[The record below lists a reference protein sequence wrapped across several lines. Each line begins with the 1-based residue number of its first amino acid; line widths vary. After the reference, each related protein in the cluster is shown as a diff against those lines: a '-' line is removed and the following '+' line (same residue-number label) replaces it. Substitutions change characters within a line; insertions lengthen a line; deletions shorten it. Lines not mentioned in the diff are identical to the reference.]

1 MEEPLNEKN
10 EEPMVKNS
18 HNKLFKVVCLVLA
31 FLITVSASGIVAILI
46 YKSNNPSFSSKLSE
60 IDNLVRKYYSGE
72 IDNRVLEDYL
82 AAAYIK
88 ALDDKYGFYRNT
100 EDAVAVENSFEGNT
114 SGIGVTVFN
123 DTYNNSLT
131 VFRVDEASPAYK
143 AGIKKGDKIIAIDG
157 KTVEETGFEES
168 VKSITRE
175 IGKTAKITLIRDKK
189 TVETEVTYEDFV
201 RQTVYYE
208 IIDNYGYVVITAFN
222 KATVT
227 QFKEAYNDLLG
238 KNIKGFIFDVR
249 DNGGGTVDSSCEIL
263 DMLVGECDL
272 ITIKYADGSK
282 KVSNKSDSKKC
293 DLPMVVL
300 TNGDT
305 ASAAELFAA
314 TLRDMAKSP
323 LIGNTTYGKGVVQR
337 TYFLSD
343 DSCIRFT
350 VGEFFPAGGEGF
362 NAKGLTPDYEV
373 NYTKEQSESKYT
385 LGAEDPYIQKSVE
398 VLDNSVK

>member
-10 EEPMVKNS
+10 EELRVKNY
-18 HNKLFKVVCLVLA
+18 HNKLFKFICWFLA
-31 FLITVSASGIVAILI
+31 FLITVSASGITAILI
-46 YKSNNPSFSSKLSE
+46 YKSKNPSFSAKLSE
-60 IDNLVRKYYSGE
+60 IDNLARKYYSGA
-72 IDNRVLEDYL
+72 IDDDVLEDYL

-123 DTYNNSLT
+123 DTNNNSLT
-131 VFRVDEASPAYK
+131 VIRVDEASPAYK

-208 IIDNYGYVVITAFN
+208 VIDNYGYVVITAFN

-227 QFKEAYNDLLG
+227 QFKETYNDLLG

-282 KVSNKSDSKKC
+282 KVSNKSDANKC

-343 DSCIRFT
+343 NSCIRFT

-373 NYTKEQSESKYT
+373 KYTKEQLASKYT
-385 LGAEDPYIQKSVE
+385 LGAEDPYIQKAVE

>member
-10 EEPMVKNS
+10 EELRVKNY
-18 HNKLFKVVCLVLA
+18 HNKLFKFICWFLA
-31 FLITVSASGIVAILI
+31 FLITVSASGVTAILI
-46 YKSNNPSFSSKLSE
+46 YKSKNPSFSAKLSE
-60 IDNLVRKYYSGE
+60 IDNLARKYYSGE
-72 IDNRVLEDYL
+72 IDDDVLEDYL

-123 DTYNNSLT
+123 DTNNNSLT
-131 VFRVDEASPAYK
+131 VIRVDEASPAYK

-208 IIDNYGYVVITAFN
+208 VIDNYGYVVITAFN

-227 QFKEAYNDLLG
+227 QFKETYNDLLG

-282 KVSNKSDSKKC
+282 KVSNKSDANKC

-343 DSCIRFT
+343 NSCIRFT

-373 NYTKEQSESKYT
+373 KYTKEQLASKYT
-385 LGAEDPYIQKSVE
+385 LGAEDPYIQKAVE

>member
-10 EEPMVKNS
+10 EELRVKNY
-18 HNKLFKVVCLVLA
+18 HNKLFKFICWFLA
-31 FLITVSASGIVAILI
+31 FLITVSASGITAILI
-46 YKSNNPSFSSKLSE
+46 YKSKNPSFSAKLSE
-60 IDNLVRKYYSGE
+60 IDNLARKYYSGE
-72 IDNRVLEDYL
+72 IDDDVLEDYL

-123 DTYNNSLT
+123 DTNNNSLT
-131 VFRVDEASPAYK
+131 VIRVDEASPAYK

-208 IIDNYGYVVITAFN
+208 VIDNYGYVVITAFN

-227 QFKEAYNDLLG
+227 QFKEAYNYLLG

-282 KVSNKSDSKKC
+282 KVSNKSDANKC

-343 DSCIRFT
+343 NSCIRFT

-373 NYTKEQSESKYT
+373 KYTKEQLASKYT
-385 LGAEDPYIQKSVE
+385 LGAEDPYIQKAVE

>member
-72 IDNRVLEDYL
+72 IDDRVLEDYL

-201 RQTVYYE
+201 RQSVYYE

-238 KNIKGFIFDVR
+238 ENIKGFIFDVR

-272 ITIKYADGSK
+272 ITIKYADGSEN
-282 KVSNKSDSKKC
+282 VSNKSDSKKC

-314 TLRDMAKSP
+314 TLRDMAKCP

-385 LGAEDPYIQKSVE
+385 LGAEDPYIQKAVE

>member
-10 EEPMVKNS
+10 EELRVKNY
-18 HNKLFKVVCLVLA
+18 HNKLFKFICWFLA
-31 FLITVSASGIVAILI
+31 FLITVSASGVTAILI
-46 YKSNNPSFSSKLSE
+46 YKSKNPSFSAKLSE
-60 IDNLVRKYYSGE
+60 IDNLARKYYSGE
-72 IDNRVLEDYL
+72 IDDDVLEDYL

-123 DTYNNSLT
+123 DTNNNSLT
-131 VFRVDEASPAYK
+131 VIRVDEASPAYK

-208 IIDNYGYVVITAFN
+208 VIDNYGYVVITAFN

-227 QFKEAYNDLLG
+227 QFKETYNDLLG
-238 KNIKGFIFDVR
+238 ENIKGFIFDVR

-282 KVSNKSDSKKC
+282 KVSNKSDANKC

-343 DSCIRFT
+343 NSCIRFT

-373 NYTKEQSESKYT
+373 KYTKEQLASKYT
-385 LGAEDPYIQKSVE
+385 LGAEDPYIQKAVE

>member
-72 IDNRVLEDYL
+72 IDDRVLEDYL

-131 VFRVDEASPAYK
+131 VFRVDEVSPAYK

-385 LGAEDPYIQKSVE
+385 LGAEDPYIQKAVE

>member
-10 EEPMVKNS
+10 EEPKVKNS

-31 FLITVSASGIVAILI
+31 FLITVLASGIVAILI

-72 IDNRVLEDYL
+72 IDDRVLEDYL

-201 RQTVYYE
+201 RQTIYYE

-272 ITIKYADGSK
+272 MTIKYADGSEN
-282 KVSNKSDSKKC
+282 VSNKSDSKKC

-385 LGAEDPYIQKSVE
+385 LGAEDPYIQKAVE